1 MGTRSDLANRGRAL
15 EDLIELSNERY
26 RQEGV
31 AVIHRVPA
39 AWLPIR
45 DARGRI
51 VSAKIEKKA
60 AVDFIGHVLVPG
72 GRALPLAF
80 EAKEVSKGRRWPLSR
95 LEEHQYQYL
104 ADCARTGAVAFV
116 LIAFWEY
123 GRFFILP
130 FTVLGEKM
138 DAYRRKGEAS
148 VPLGNPG
155 TIETFFPH
163 YLDPILRWPELF
175 IPAIV
180 PGGKK
185 GACTCS

>member
-1 MGTRSDLANRGRAL
+1 MKAIRAYRNTAHRGRAL
-15 EDLIELSNERY
+15 EDLVELSNERY
-26 RQEGV
+26 RQAGV

-45 DARGRI
+45 DGRGRI

-72 GRALPLAF
+72 GRALPVAF

-104 ADCARTGAVAFV
+104 ADCARTGAAAFV
-116 LIAFWEY
+116 LVAFWEL

-130 FTVLGEKM
+130 FSILAIKEAG
-138 DAYRRKGEAS
+138 RRNGGPAS
-148 VPLGNPG
+148 VRAEEQGLVE
-155 TIETFFPH
+155 ISFPD
-163 YLDPILRWPELF
+163 YLKAVVESPEIF
-175 IPAIV
+175 ISTDRQD
-180 PGGKK
+180 G
-185 GACTCS
+185 